1 MMTGITGT
9 PGTGKSSVADVLA
22 ARGHPVVHLG
32 ATVDK
37 FVIGEDP
44 DRGTAIV
51 DQEAWAAAFP
61 PVDGIVEG
69 HLAHFL
75 PCNRVVVLRC
85 RPEVLLTRLRSRGYP
100 EAKCRENAE
109 AEALDVIMVETL
121 ERHPVDSVR
130 ELDTTAST
138 LEETADR
145 IEEFLKGEV
154 APGHGAVDW
163 SSYFLEGA

>member
-9 PGTGKSSVADVLA
+9 PGTGKSAVADALA

-32 ATVDK
+32 NTLTG
-37 FVIGEDP
+37 FVIGQDT

-51 DQEAWAAAFP
+51 DQDAWAAAFP
-61 PVDGIVEG
+61 PVEGIVEG

-75 PCNRVVVLRC
+75 PCDRVVVLRC
-85 RPEVLLTRLRSRGYP
+85 RPDLLLARLRSRGYP

-109 AEALDVIMVETL
+109 AEALDVILVETL
-121 ERHPVDSVR
+121 ERHPEASVL

-138 LEETADR
+138 PGESAVR
-145 IEEFLKGEV
+145 IEGFLEGGV

-163 SSYFLEGA
+163 SSYFTEGT